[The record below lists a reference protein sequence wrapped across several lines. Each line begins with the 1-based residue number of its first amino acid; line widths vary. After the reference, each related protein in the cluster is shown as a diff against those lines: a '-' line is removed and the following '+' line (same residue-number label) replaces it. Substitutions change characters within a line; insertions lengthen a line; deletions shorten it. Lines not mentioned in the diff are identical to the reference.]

1 MEGELIKKDQETIM
15 AKNEKQLEDLFHETL
30 KDLYYAEKKILTALP
45 TMAKAAHSD
54 DLRAAFE
61 KHHDETEENVNRL
74 EQIFEM
80 IEQPAKGKTC
90 DAING
95 LIDESKEFMKV
106 FKNSAALD
114 ASLVASAQA
123 IEHYEICRY
132 GTLKSWADQLSLG
145 DAVRLLDENLDE
157 EKRTDQALTELAQ
170 AGVNQEALR
179 AAA

>member
-1 MEGELIKKDQETIM
+1 M

-61 KHHDETEENVNRL
+61 KHHDETEEHVNRL
-74 EQIFEM
+74 EHIFEM

-106 FKNSAALD
+106 FKDSAALD

-123 IEHYEICRY
+123 IE
-132 GTLKSWADQLSLG
+132 
-145 DAVRLLDENLDE
+145 
-157 EKRTDQALTELAQ
+157 
-170 AGVNQEALR
+170 
-179 AAA
+179 